1 MNRILKGERIMAR
14 KCKCCARD
22 IVGSKCSYCKYINVE
37 VLDNPGSEC
46 ELERA
51 AQYKAGLLERITDF
65 SINAYTYKWDQ
76 KTSKFESGRL
86 PVKITDGKE
95 CYEQIV
101 WSKKAFEK
109 NPDDRMQERDITI
122 SYMFDGE
129 QKEINVKLKTI
140 QCNDL
145 WRLGVMIHQD
155 LTVSFYL
162 GTVDNYTVSG
172 PFNLELK

>member
-1 MNRILKGERIMAR
+1 MSE
-14 KCKCCARD
+14 KCKVCSREVA
-22 IVGSKCSYCKYINVE
+22 GSKCKYCGFICVKS
-37 VLDNPGSEC
+37 LDDYGDS
-46 ELERA
+46 LERERA
-51 AQYKAGLLERITDF
+51 IQYKSALLERITDF

-109 NPDDRMQERDITI
+109 NPDDRMQEREITI
-122 SYMFDGE
+122 SYMFDGD
-129 QKEINVKLKTI
+129 QKEIDVKLKTI

>member
-1 MNRILKGERIMAR
+1 MAE
-14 KCKCCARD
+14 KCKVCLREIA
-22 IVGSKCSYCKYINVE
+22 GAKCGYCGFTCVE
-37 VLDNPGSEC
+37 SLDDYGDSL

-51 AQYKAGLLERITDF
+51 AQYKAALIEKITDF

-76 KTSKFESGRL
+76 EKSKFESGRL

-109 NPDDRMQERDITI
+109 NPDDRMQEREITI
-122 SYMFDGE
+122 SYMFDSE
-129 QKEINVKLKTI
+129 QREIDIKLKTI